1 MYNLNYDY
9 YIMIIKISFYLKN
22 VYIMCLSLYMY
33 IFRIINIDNNYIIL

>member
-22 VYIMCLSLYMY
+22 VYIMCILLYMY